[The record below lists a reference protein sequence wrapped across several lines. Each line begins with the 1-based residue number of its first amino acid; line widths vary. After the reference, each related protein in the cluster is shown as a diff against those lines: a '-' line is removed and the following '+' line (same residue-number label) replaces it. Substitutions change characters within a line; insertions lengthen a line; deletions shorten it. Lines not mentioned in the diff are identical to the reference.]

1 MQNIPAAADEK
12 LQALR
17 KCAYFFSLEEVILVG
32 LLPGVNLVRF
42 EKGEVLFWQEE
53 PCKGLYILNHGRIKL
68 FKISNQGREFIVS
81 TLEEGSTFSEVPV
94 FDHGLNPVN
103 AAALEE
109 SLVWIIDPEVLRSAM
124 YKYPS
129 MCQSVVLNLSQNLRK
144 MIGLIEELSF
154 LQVTHRMARL
164 LCQMTPEQLSGEAGT
179 RLTRDQLAARLG
191 TVREVAARALR
202 ELERSGAIKV
212 DRRDIR
218 ILDGEIL
225 RQWAQGPN

>member
-1 MQNIPAAADEK
+1 MQNIPVTADEK

-17 KCAYFFSLEEVILVG
+17 KCVYFSNLEEVILVG

-42 EKGEVLFWQEE
+42 DKGEVLFWQEE
-53 PCKGLYILNHGRIKL
+53 PCKGLYILKQGQIKL
-68 FKISNQGREFIVS
+68 FKISTQGREFIVS

-109 SLVWIIDPEVLRSAM
+109 SLIWIIDPEILRSAM

-144 MIGLIEELSF
+144 MIGLIEALSF

-164 LCQMTPEQLSGEAGT
+164 LCQMTPEQLGGEAGT

-212 DRRDIR
+212 NRRDIR
-218 ILDGEIL
+218 ILDEEIL

>member
-1 MQNIPAAADEK
+1 MQNIPATADEK
-12 LQALR
+12 LHALR
-17 KCAYFFSLEEVILVG
+17 KCAYFSSLEEVILVG

-42 EKGEVLFWQEE
+42 EKGEALFWQDEV
-53 PCKGLYILNHGRIKL
+53 CKGLYILERGHVKL
-68 FKISNQGREFIVS
+68 FKISAQGREFIVN
-81 TLEEGSTFSEVPV
+81 TLEEGGTFSEVPV

-109 SLVWIIDPEVLRSAM
+109 SLVWIIDPEILRSAM

-164 LCQMTPEQLSGEAGT
+164 LCQMTPEQLSGESGT
-179 RLTRDQLAARLG
+179 RLRRDQLAARLG

-202 ELERSGAIKV
+202 ELEHSGAIKV
-212 DRRDIR
+212 DRRGIR
-218 ILDGEIL
+218 ILDDEIL

>member
-1 MQNIPAAADEK
+1 MQNIPVTADEK

-17 KCAYFFSLEEVILVG
+17 KCVYFSNLEEVILVG

-42 EKGEVLFWQEE
+42 DKGEVLFWQEE
-53 PCKGLYILNHGRIKL
+53 PCKGLYILKNGQIKL
-68 FKISNQGREFIVS
+68 FKISTQGREFIVS

-109 SLVWIIDPEVLRSAM
+109 SLIWIIDPEILRSAM

-191 TVREVAARALR
+191 TVREVGARALR

-212 DRRDIR
+212 NRRDIR
-218 ILDGEIL
+218 ILDEEIL